1 MHGLNITIPSYLY
14 QSHTPG
20 AEIVLDFVVKAFL
33 TIRII
38 HILRIVIKIVH
49 KRQYYSHCFPINNT
63 ALYTTG

>member
-14 QSHTPG
+14 QSHIPG

-49 KRQYYSHCFPINNT
+49 KHQYYSYCFPPKNT

>member
-14 QSHTPG
+14 QSHIPG

-49 KRQYYSHCFPINNT
+49 NRQHYSHCFPRNNT
-63 ALYTTG
+63 ALYTTS

>member
-14 QSHTPG
+14 QSHIPG

-49 KRQYYSHCFPINNT
+49 NR
-63 ALYTTG
+63 

>member
-14 QSHTPG
+14 QIHIPG

-33 TIRII
+33 TIRITP
-38 HILRIVIKIVH
+38 ILRIVIKSVH
-49 KRQYYSHCFPINNT
+49 KRQYYSYCFPINNN